1 MPAFLV
7 GTILD
12 CFVWQTREYESNKY
26 TLLSTGR
33 DQSRRISSLCLYW
46 REEEERRERK
56 LEMLTSTKTPR
67 PSSFLSPSELDLF
80 KIGGSRMP
88 RATHMQVRGPV
99 QPPRVCRVNTG
110 EVGVQIPVPGPG
122 TNISKGSSITFSKLL
137 LFSKYTSAGV
147 RSFFV
152 RGSLPGEAWQKIVPL
167 T

>member
-46 REEEERRERK
+46 REEEERWKRK
-56 LEMLTSTKTPR
+56 LEMLTSTKAPR

-80 KIGGSRMP
+80 KIGGSRTP
-88 RATHMQVRGPV
+88 KATDMRVRGRV
-99 QPPRVCRVNTG
+99 QPPWVCRVNTG
-110 EVGVQIPVPGPG
+110 EVGGKYQLQAQEQ
-122 TNISKGSSITFSKLL
+122 TFQKGALL
-137 LFSKYTSAGV
+137 PFPNYCYFQNTHLQG
-147 RSFFV
+147 RGLFFV
-152 RGSLPGEAWQKIVPL
+152 RGSLPGEAWQEIVPL
-167 T
+167 V